1 MGKNAGNERRRL
13 NRRGEG
19 GSELRFII
27 LPIDDISVLCML
39 LVNETHEMYLETQ
52 IFIDNTDILVFES
65 TLTLRVI
72 TLEILNSISG
82 RAHTFKQLL
91 ALFLQL
97 FSKPHV
103 DGKNIPQV
111 PFQHLRTTQSA

>member
-1 MGKNAGNERRRL
+1 MTEYKCM
-13 NRRGEG
+13 
-19 GSELRFII
+19 
-27 LPIDDISVLCML
+27 CML

-111 PFQHLRTTQSA
+111 PFQHLRATQST